1 LADAALNTPG
11 LRDAVT
17 IRCRYA
23 GCGCLCRGFPMSV
36 THDRKFLDLFNL
48 MVGFFVGLL
57 VGIILLAGYLAS
69 RG

>member
-1 LADAALNTPG
+1 
-11 LRDAVT
+11 
-17 IRCRYA
+17 
-23 GCGCLCRGFPMSV
+23 MSV
-36 THDRKFLDLFNL
+36 ARDRKFLDLFNL